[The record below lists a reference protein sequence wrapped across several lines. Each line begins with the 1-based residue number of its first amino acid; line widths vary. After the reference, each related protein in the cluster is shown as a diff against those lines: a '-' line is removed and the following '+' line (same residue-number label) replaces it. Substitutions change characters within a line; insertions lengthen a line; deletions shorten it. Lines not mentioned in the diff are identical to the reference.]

1 MLKIIRFLVVP
12 LLFLGAVNYIDASEQ
27 FKFGLFGSFNY
38 NRTEGDLRQFEGIGD
53 SIPRIASGS
62 DFGFSLGILGQFS
75 ISTKVFVSANLGF
88 VLQNSNNISNIT
100 LSERKGS
107 EICFREENELRFR
120 NSRFVFSPE
129 FHYVF
134 FSRLSFF
141 GGVELGYNL
150 PSNYSMFLNRECYDT
165 TSKVATTYTI
175 EYPNEGK
182 PNYPLTTQLHF
193 GFEYQVPTTIL
204 NLFDLS
210 LNARYT
216 FGFTN
221 ISKNYTSDVNSF
233 QLMLKFF
240 PIHRETSIAPIVKK
254 SIILPEKE
262 IIQPPLPS
270 LPVSS
275 PNFELPER
283 QIKIDV
289 VGVEDSGYVPATILY
304 RKEIAK
310 NFVPL
315 LNYIFFDYG
324 KHEIPQRYF
333 QLDSAGRADFLESK
347 LLNLSLLDVYH
358 HILNIIGSRL
368 TRYPDAKIAII
379 GCNSNIGEE
388 EGNQELSKRRAE
400 AVSKYLVKVW
410 KINPKRIVIQERN
423 LPSKP
428 SNEATPEGVEENQRV
443 EIYSETPEILAP
455 VSNLDTL
462 IFLSPKV
469 LRFYISKDSLLS
481 ILQTELI
488 LGQNISSNLGI
499 INDQS
504 FDSVDLAVNN
514 LFSKLSKTLS
524 PIDYQFIFTILK
536 GNDTVKEN
544 ISGSIP
550 IVEPATERNNNLQ
563 KLSLLLFDFNS
574 SNLDSLQ
581 MQSLKKF
588 APIIQ
593 VSKVIEVAGYTDNIG
608 SEEYNLNLSTQRA
621 RRVAE
626 YLKIKNANVVGYGET
641 KPFIDNRT
649 PEGRFYLRTVQI
661 IFGK

>member
-1 MLKIIRFLVVP
+1 MLKIIRFLVVSL
-12 LLFLGAVNYIDASEQ
+12 LLFGAVNCINASEQ
-27 FKFGLFGSFNY
+27 FKFGLFGSVNY

-62 DFGFSLGILGQFS
+62 NFGFSLGVLGKFS
-75 ISTKVFVSANLGF
+75 ISAKVFVSANFGF
-88 VLQNSNNISNIT
+88 VFHNSSNVSSISINEKIG
-100 LSERKGS
+100 R
-107 EICFREENELRFR
+107 EICLREENELRFR

-134 FSRLSFF
+134 LPNLSFF
-141 GGVELGYNL
+141 GGVEIGYNL

-165 TSKVATTYTI
+165 TSKVTTIYAI

-182 PNYPLTTQLHF
+182 PNYPITTQLNF
-193 GFEYQVPTTIL
+193 GFEYQIPTTIL
-204 NLFDLS
+204 NLFNLS
-210 LNARYT
+210 VNARYT

-240 PIHRETSIAPIVKK
+240 PIHRESPITPIVKK
-254 SIILPEKE
+254 SVILPEKE
-262 IIQPPLPS
+262 IVQPPLPS
-270 LPVSS
+270 LPVSIA
-275 PNFELPER
+275 NFELSER

-289 VGVEDSGYVPATILY
+289 VGVEDSAYVPAAILY
-304 RKEIAK
+304 RKEVVK
-310 NFVPL
+310 HFVPL
-315 LNYIFFDYG
+315 LNYIFFEYG
-324 KHEIPQRYF
+324 NYVVPRRYF
-333 QLDSAGRADFLESK
+333 QLDSASRGDFSESK

-368 TRYPDAKIAII
+368 TQYPDAKITIV

-388 EGNQELSKRRAE
+388 EGNRELSKKRAE
-400 AVSKYLVKVW
+400 AVSKYLVEVW
-410 KINPKRIVIQERN
+410 GINPKRIVVQERN

-428 SNEATPEGVEENQRV
+428 SSEATSEGVEENQRV

-462 IFLSPKV
+462 LFASPKI
-469 LRFYISKDSLLS
+469 LRFYISRDSS
-481 ILQTELI
+481 FKILQTKLV
-488 LGQNISSNLGI
+488 LRQNLLPNSAI
-499 INDQS
+499 IKDQA
-504 FDSVDLAVNN
+504 FDSIDLAVNN
-514 LFSKLSKTLS
+514 LFSKPSVMFG
-524 PIDYQFIFTILK
+524 PIDYQFIFTMLK
-536 GNDTVKEN
+536 GNDTVEES

-550 IVEPATERNNNLQ
+550 AVELITGKNNLQ

-574 SNLDSLQ
+574 SNLDALQ
-581 MQSLKKF
+581 MQSLRKF

-593 VSKVIEVAGYTDNIG
+593 GSKVIEVAGYTDAIG
-608 SEEYNLNLSTQRA
+608 NEEYNLNLSAQRA
-621 RRVAE
+621 RKVAE
-626 YLKIKNANVVGYGET
+626 YLKIQGANVVGYGEA
-641 KPFIDNRT
+641 KPFIDGKT